1 LTCSMTCLVIRKPH
15 DPIPACLSERGSL
28 YRILLSDARTTMEDL
43 NAPARLHLAR
53 RMTAQGSVFSFLWTP
68 SRRQLSLEL
77 NGDADKAARRFGEM
91 LASNEQV
98 TGRVASRGVKIECH
112 PSSARQRGAFATVFY
127 GIVQDEGEG
136 SRLVGHFQIHPV
148 GRLFVSAWILLST
161 LLALALLL
169 AGALRAT
176 PESTAQDALPFLFP
190 VLLPFLGL
198 GLAHWLRRRGRP
210 DEAAI
215 RGWLDS
221 LRNGH

>member
-1 LTCSMTCLVIRKPH
+1 MT
-15 DPIPACLSERGSL
+15 
-28 YRILLSDARTTMEDL
+28 T
-43 NAPARLHLAR
+43 
-53 RMTAQGSVFSFLWTP
+53 QGSVFSFLWTP
-68 SRRQLSLEL
+68 SRRRLALEL
-77 NGDADKAARRFGEM
+77 SGDADKAARRFGEM

-112 PSSARQRGAFATVFY
+112 PSRAKQRGTFATVFY
-127 GIVQDEGEG
+127 GIIQDEGEG
-136 SRLVGHFQIHPV
+136 SRLVGHFQLHPV
-148 GRLFVSAWILLST
+148 GRLFVAAWILLST
-161 LLALALLL
+161 LLALALIL

-221 LRNGH
+221 LKNDYGNQD

>member
-1 LTCSMTCLVIRKPH
+1 MCSRALGVDMHP
-15 DPIPACLSERGSL
+15 SERRCQDSGATTENVNAIASLRSNLRVTMQGSL
-28 YRILLSDARTTMEDL
+28 
-43 NAPARLHLAR
+43 
-53 RMTAQGSVFSFLWTP
+53 FSFLWTP

-77 NGDADKAARRFGEM
+77 SGDADKAARRFGEM

-136 SRLVGHFQIHPV
+136 SRLVGHFQLHPV
-148 GRLFVSAWILLST
+148 GRLFVSTWILLST

-176 PESTAQDALPFLFP
+176 PDSTAQDALPFLFP

-221 LRNGH
+221 LKNGNGNQD

>member
-1 LTCSMTCLVIRKPH
+1 MTQQ
-15 DPIPACLSERGSL
+15 GSL
-28 YRILLSDARTTMEDL
+28 
-43 NAPARLHLAR
+43 
-53 RMTAQGSVFSFLWTP
+53 FSFLWTP
-68 SRRQLSLEL
+68 SRRRVILAFDELFDTATQRLSESL
-77 NGDADKAARRFGEM
+77 N
-91 LASNEQV
+91 ASKEV
-98 TGRVASRGVKIECH
+98 TGRVASRGVKIERH
-112 PSSARQRGAFATVFY
+112 PSQTSQRGAFATVFY
-127 GIVQDEGEG
+127 GIVQEDGEG

-148 GRLFVSAWILLST
+148 GRLFVAAWILLST

-176 PESTAQDALPFLFP
+176 PDSTAQDALPFLFP

-221 LRNGH
+221 LKNDFGNQH

>member
-1 LTCSMTCLVIRKPH
+1 MAFDELFDTAAQR
-15 DPIPACLSERGSL
+15 LSES
-28 YRILLSDARTTMEDL
+28 L
-43 NAPARLHLAR
+43 NA
-53 RMTAQGSVFSFLWTP
+53 SK
-68 SRRQLSLEL
+68 E
-77 NGDADKAARRFGEM
+77 
-91 LASNEQV
+91 V

-136 SRLVGHFQIHPV
+136 SRLVGHFQLHPV
-148 GRLFVSAWILLST
+148 GRLFVSTWILLST

-169 AGALRAT
+169 AGALQAT
-176 PESTAQDALPFLFP
+176 PDSTAQDALPFLFP

-221 LRNGH
+221 LKNDF

>member
-1 LTCSMTCLVIRKPH
+1 MLAF
-15 DPIPACLSERGSL
+15 D
-28 YRILLSDARTTMEDL
+28 EDYD
-43 NAPARLHLAR
+43 N
-53 RMTAQGSVFSFLWTP
+53 
-68 SRRQLSLEL
+68 
-77 NGDADKAARRFGEM
+77 AARRLGE
-91 LASNEQV
+91 LLHASIEV
-98 TGRVASRGVKIECH
+98 TGRVAGRGVKIERH
-112 PSSARQRGAFATVFY
+112 PSQTSQRGAFATVFY
-127 GIVQDEGEG
+127 GIVQEDGEG

-169 AGALRAT
+169 AGALRAM

-221 LRNGH
+221 LKNDFGNQH

>member
-1 LTCSMTCLVIRKPH
+1 MLSCLGRRQALQVKADVKTQGATTENVNAI
-15 DPIPACLSERGSL
+15 ASL
-28 YRILLSDARTTMEDL
+28 RSNLRVTMQESL
-43 NAPARLHLAR
+43 
-53 RMTAQGSVFSFLWTP
+53 FSFLWTP
-68 SRRQLSLEL
+68 SRRRFSTVSWS
-77 NGDADKAARRFGEM
+77 GDADATGRLADSSET
-91 LASNEQV
+91 LASSELRLQAV
-98 TGRVASRGVKIECH
+98 WAGRGVKIERH
-112 PSSARQRGAFATVFY
+112 PSQTSQRGAFATVFY
-127 GIVQDEGEG
+127 GIIQDEGEG

-148 GRLFVSAWILLST
+148 GRLFVAAWILLST
-161 LLALALLL
+161 LLALALIL

-221 LRNGH
+221 LKNDYGNQD

>member
-1 LTCSMTCLVIRKPH
+1 MSRLGATTENFNAFASLRSNLRVTMQ
-15 DPIPACLSERGSL
+15 GSL
-28 YRILLSDARTTMEDL
+28 
-43 NAPARLHLAR
+43 
-53 RMTAQGSVFSFLWTP
+53 FSFLWTP
-68 SRRQLSLEL
+68 SRRRLALEL
-77 NGDADKAARRFGEM
+77 SGDADKAAWRISET
-91 LASNEQV
+91 LASSEQV
-98 TGRVASRGVKIECH
+98 TGRVAGRGVKIECH
-112 PSSARQRGAFATVFY
+112 PNSASQRGAFATVFY
-127 GIVQDEGEG
+127 GIIQDEGEG

-221 LRNGH
+221 LKNDYGNQD